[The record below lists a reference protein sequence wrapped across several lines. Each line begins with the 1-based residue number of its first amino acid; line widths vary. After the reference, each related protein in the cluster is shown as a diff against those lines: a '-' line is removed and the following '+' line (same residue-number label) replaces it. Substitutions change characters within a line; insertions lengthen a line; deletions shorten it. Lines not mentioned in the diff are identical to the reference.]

1 MPLIIPDDLST
12 RWVLEADGV
21 FLIDRAGAV
30 RQDCRPLKVLVVDL
44 DAGNSTAVDG
54 LLGLLALSPI
64 QVEPVLATLGG
75 APSSLSQLATSL
87 PWSERWPDTFDAVV
101 LSDRPADG
109 GAPQQSDAWDEVR
122 DLLDWSVDHARSLLP
137 VGWSAFAA
145 LAHRHGVESA
155 EPARAVN
162 TRIAHR
168 ILRRQSYLL
177 RGIDD
182 DFTVQVRWQR
192 ALPRR
197 FLLDVP
203 GLDAVADSVEG
214 APYLLR
220 THDRR
225 TVYCLHHPLDGLGAP
240 SGPRSGGAHA
250 ALLFANW
257 INYYLYQP
265 VSQATTA
272 IHRERPSETDLGGH
286 QARAVAPAP

>member
-21 FLIDRAGAV
+21 FLIDRAGAIH
-30 RQDCRPLKVLVVDL
+30 QDCRPLKVLVVDL
-44 DAGNSTAVDG
+44 DAGNTAAVDG
-54 LLGLLALSPI
+54 ILGLLALSPI

-75 APSSLSQLATSL
+75 APASLSAITNSV
-87 PWSERWPDTFDAVV
+87 PWSERWPDQFDAVI
-101 LSDRPADG
+101 LSDRPDDG
-109 GAPQQSDAWDEVR
+109 GHPQQSPAWDEVR
-122 DLLDWSVDHARSLLP
+122 DLLDWSGEHARSLLP

-145 LAHRHGVESA
+145 LAHRHGVEA
-155 EPARAVN
+155 TQPARSVHN
-162 TRIAHR
+162 RVAHR
-168 ILRRQSYLL
+168 VTRRQSYLL

-192 ALPRR
+192 TLPRR

-203 GLDAVADSVEG
+203 GLDTVATSVDGE
-214 APYLLR
+214 PYLLR

-225 TVYCLHHPLDGLGAP
+225 TVYCLHHPLEGLGAP
-240 SGPRSGGAHA
+240 TGPRGGGAHA

-265 VSQATTA
+265 ISQATPA
-272 IHRERPSETDLGGH
+272 IPR
-286 QARAVAPAP
+286 